1 MTGASCSVVL
11 AVNTALAAGLP
22 TNQVHFIPP
31 LEQCL
36 FAAHSCVFAARDGI
50 AIVSLPP
57 IDLQQQNSV

>member
-1 MTGASCSVVL
+1 VVL
-11 AVNTALAAGLP
+11 AASTASAAGLP
-22 TNQVHFIPP
+22 TNQVHFIVPH
-31 LEQCL
+31 LEQSL